1 MRVKIPPGLSKL
13 RAKHKESVE
22 QNHKDREVK
31 RLRSKSIV
39 SDKID
44 NISRKQSVICP
55 DSPDHTL
62 LNGDAKHKVSFIYSP
77 ANHGPLLTDNFT
89 LSRDRADTM
98 LSVTSDPWK
107 RLSQEVNSYP
117 HETSDHQV
125 DASLN
130 LSQLSPVTQA
140 LLRKQDTLLDNVKSL
155 VKIANTKEEEEI
167 IRGEWKLVSSIIDT
181 CFLWLFL
188 LVLAISTVT
197 IFLSAPDWGDDG
209 ITSGKT

>member
-1 MRVKIPPGLSKL
+1 MATCIVLKCYFMNPAVCQVPVWVRIVVITWMGRLMRVKIPPGLSKL

-140 LLRKQDTLLDNVKSL
+140 LLR
-155 VKIANTKEEEEI
+155 
-167 IRGEWKLVSSIIDT
+167 
-181 CFLWLFL
+181 
-188 LVLAISTVT
+188 
-197 IFLSAPDWGDDG
+197 
-209 ITSGKT
+209 GKKNRILYWTMLNHW